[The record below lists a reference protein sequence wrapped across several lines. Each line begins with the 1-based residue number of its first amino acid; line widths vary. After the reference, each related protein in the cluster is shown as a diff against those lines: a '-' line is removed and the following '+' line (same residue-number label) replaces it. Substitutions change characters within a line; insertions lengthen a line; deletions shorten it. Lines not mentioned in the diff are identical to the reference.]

1 MIRAVVKEP
10 QKVSVQINE
19 HVSNESVS
27 NESVSNERISNK
39 HRSNEHRS
47 NEHRSSVNKRNV
59 IKLIMLSLAVLI
71 AVAFYLLMNSHPEK
85 PKLFSYILGLRLPA
99 LLCMI
104 IACIS
109 IGVATLIFQSIVNN
123 RIVTPALLGMNSIYS
138 FLHTAAVFVLGT
150 GSTLFLNANL
160 AFAVDLVTMGV
171 VATLIYWYLFRA
183 TGHNILYIMLIGMVL
198 SSLFGSI
205 QSTMIRVMDPNEY
218 DALLGSLVADF
229 NNVNGEIIV
238 FALVMLVAI
247 AFFLRKEL
255 KLLDVITMGRH
266 QAINLGVD
274 YDKVIRKL
282 LFGVVL
288 CMAVATATIGPVSF
302 LGLIVANMSRQMLK
316 TYKHSYLIAGAS
328 LLGMLALIG
337 GQMISQ
343 HIFHFTVPVSTFVT
357 VAGGIYFLYLLLFKK
372 GAY

>member
-1 MIRAVVKEP
+1 MDKRASAPK
-10 QKVSVQINE
+10 KVNV
-19 HVSNESVS
+19 
-27 NESVSNERISNK
+27 
-39 HRSNEHRS
+39 HRRDVHR
-47 NEHRSSVNKRNV
+47 RNV
-59 IKLIMLSLAVLI
+59 IRLIFLAVAVLI
-71 AVAFYLLMNSHPEK
+71 SVVFYLFINAHPEK
-85 PKLFSYILGLRLPA
+85 PKLFAYILSLRLPA
-99 LLCMI
+99 LICMI

-171 VATLIYWYLFRA
+171 VATLVYWYLFKK
-183 TGHNILYIMLIGMVL
+183 TGHNILYIMLIGTVL
-198 SSLFGSI
+198 SSLFGSV
-205 QSTMIRVMDPNEY
+205 QSAMIRVMDPNEY

-238 FALVMLVAI
+238 FAIIMLLVIAI
-247 AFFLRKEL
+247 VLRKEL

-302 LGLIVANMSRQMLK
+302 LGLIVANMSRQVLK
-316 TYKHSYLIAGAS
+316 TYKHSHLIIGAS
-328 LLGMLALIG
+328 LMGMLALIG

-357 VAGGIYFLYLLLFKK
+357 IAGGIYFLYLLLFKK

>member
-1 MIRAVVKEP
+1 MSKAITKKRTNVVRLLFLAAMVLVAVF
-10 QKVSVQINE
+10 
-19 HVSNESVS
+19 
-27 NESVSNERISNK
+27 
-39 HRSNEHRS
+39 
-47 NEHRSSVNKRNV
+47 
-59 IKLIMLSLAVLI
+59 
-71 AVAFYLLMNSHPEK
+71 FYLFINSHPEK
-85 PKLFSYILGLRLPA
+85 PQLFKYILGLRFPTLI
-99 LLCMI
+99 CMV

-160 AFAVDLVTMGV
+160 AFAVDLVTMGI
-171 VATLIYWYLFRA
+171 VATLIYWYLFKK
-183 TGHNILYIMLIGMVL
+183 TGHNILYIMLIGTVL
-198 SSLFGSI
+198 SSLFGSV
-205 QSTMIRVMDPNEY
+205 QSAMIRVMDPNEY
-218 DALLGSLVADF
+218 DALLGTLVADF

-238 FALVMLVAI
+238 FAIIMLFAI
-247 AFFLRKEL
+247 AFILRKEL

-274 YDKVIRKL
+274 YDNVIRKL

-302 LGLIVANMSRQMLK
+302 LGLIVANMSRQVLK
-316 TYKHSYLIAGAS
+316 TYKHSHLIIGAS
-328 LLGMLALIG
+328 LMGMLALIG

-357 VAGGIYFLYLLLFKK
+357 IAGGVYFLYLLLCKK

>member
-1 MIRAVVKEP
+1 MI
-10 QKVSVQINE
+10 KV
-19 HVSNESVS
+19 
-27 NESVSNERISNK
+27 ERRKVNV
-39 HRSNEHRS
+39 HR
-47 NEHRSSVNKRNV
+47 RN
-59 IKLIMLSLAVLI
+59 IIRLICLAATVLLAV
-71 AVAFYLLMNSHPEK
+71 ATYLFINSHPQK
-85 PKLFSYILGLRLPA
+85 PKLFQYILSLRLPA

-160 AFAVDLVTMGV
+160 AFAVDLVTMGI
-171 VATLIYWYLFRA
+171 VATLLYWYLFKA
-183 TGHNILYIMLIGMVL
+183 TGHNILYIMLIGTVL
-198 SSLFGSI
+198 SSLFGSV
-205 QSTMIRVMDPNEY
+205 QSAMIRVMDPNEY

-238 FALVMLVAI
+238 FAVIMLGVI
-247 AFFLRKEL
+247 GVILRKEL

-274 YDKVIRKL
+274 YDNVIRKL

-302 LGLIVANMSRQMLK
+302 LGLIVANMARQILK
-316 TYKHSYLIAGAS
+316 TYKHSHLIVGAS
-328 LLGMLALIG
+328 LMGMLALIG
-337 GQMISQ
+337 GQMVSQ

-357 VAGGIYFLYLLLFKK
+357 IAGGIYFLYMLLFKK